1 MDYEKKI
8 KDLEAK
14 NKELEQL
21 TKQLQEQNRLKDI
34 KIENMNLTLNKF
46 RRMIFGPGRERMPEN
61 LSEYESDQLSFL
73 CDEEGEKQTIE
84 EIQTAVKE
92 ITIKPHK
99 RKINKAGIR
108 EDKLKDFDF
117 EVEEYDIDSEEKC
130 DICKGDLVK
139 VGRKLVRQRIEYI
152 PAKLS
157 VVSVYQNT
165 YKCKSCGNENSENIN
180 DHFVKAAIPRSLL
193 NHSFVSASL
202 ASQIIYQKYFMGMP
216 LNRQEKFWY
225 DLGLALPRGTMSSWC
240 NKLTEYYLKPVRDLM
255 HKEILS
261 ENELVQVDETRIQCN
276 KEKGRAPST
285 DSFMWVLHSG
295 ENEEKRGV
303 VFKYS
308 PSRSSEMAKSMLE
321 NYKGIFVTD
330 GYSGYNAVPE
340 ALHAECWAH
349 FRRKLLDSIPL
360 DDNKKPIKGTAAE
373 EGLKYVKRLFEIEE
387 ELSDLPDD
395 ERLEN
400 RNKFSRPIY
409 EELLLWYEKTSKKII
424 TNEKLKEALTY
435 IKNQHVEFGQFLNDG
450 RIPLTTNLVERSIRP
465 FAVHRRAWLFAD
477 TPAGAVCN
485 AVMYSLVES
494 AGINN
499 LNIFKYFEYL
509 LTELPQLDNLSDE
522 NQLKQY
528 LPWSDFLPDYVKVS
542 ASEVLKV
549 NKDLLA
555 NK

>member
-1 MDYEKKI
+1 MDYEQRI
-8 KDLEAK
+8 
-14 NKELEQL
+14 KELEGQI
-21 TKQLQEQNRLKDI
+21 KQLQEENKLKDI
-34 KIENMNLTLNKF
+34 KIENMNLTLNKY
-46 RRMIFGPGRERMPEN
+46 RKMIFGPGRERTPEN
-61 LSEYESDQLSFL
+61 FSVYESDQLSLF
-73 CDEEGEKQTIE
+73 CDEEEKLTLE
-84 EIQTAVKE
+84 EIQEAVKE
-92 ITIKPHK
+92 ITVKPHK

-117 EVEEYDIDSEEKC
+117 EIEEYDIDAEEKC
-130 DICKGDLVK
+130 DICKSNLVK
-139 VGRKLVRQRIEYI
+139 VGRKLVRQRVEYI
-152 PAKLS
+152 PAKLA

-165 YKCKSCGNENSENIN
+165 YKCTSCGDKDSENIN
-180 DHFVKAAIPRSLL
+180 DHFVKAAIPRPLL

-225 DLGLALPRGTMSSWC
+225 DLGLALPRGTMASWC
-240 NKLTEYYLKPVRDLM
+240 NKFTEYYLKPVRDLM
-255 HKEILS
+255 HKEILA
-261 ENELVQVDETRIQCN
+261 ENELVLVDETRMQCN
-276 KEKGRAPST
+276 KEKGRTPST
-285 DSFMWVLHSG
+285 NSFMWVLHSG

-303 VFKYS
+303 IFKYS
-308 PSRSSEMAKSMLE
+308 PSRSSEVAKSMLE

-349 FRRKLLDSIPL
+349 LRRKLLDSIPL
-360 DDNKKPIKGTAAE
+360 GENKKPINGTAAE
-373 EGLKYVKRLFEIEE
+373 EGLKYVRRLFEIEE
-387 ELSDLPDD
+387 ELSNMPDD

-409 EELLLWYEKTSKKII
+409 EEILSWHEKTSQKII

-435 IKNQHVEFGQFLNDG
+435 IKNQHVELGQFLNDG

-499 LNIFKYFEYL
+499 LNIFKYIEYL
-509 LTELPQLDNLSDE
+509 LTVLPQLDNLNDE
-522 NQLKQY
+522 EQLKQY
-528 LPWSDFLPDYVKVS
+528 LPWSESLPASVRSSV
-542 ASEVLKV
+542 SEVLTV
-549 NKDLLA
+549 NKELLV

>member
-8 KDLEAK
+8 KELEA
-14 NKELEQL
+14 EI
-21 TKQLQEQNRLKDI
+21 KQLQEENRLKDI

-46 RRMIFGPGRERMPEN
+46 RKMIFGPGRERTPEN
-61 LSEYESDQLSFL
+61 FSEYESDQLSFF
-73 CDEEGEKQTIE
+73 CDKEEEKHTLE
-84 EIQTAVKE
+84 EIQDAIKE
-92 ITIKPHK
+92 ITVKPHK

-117 EVEEYDIDSEEKC
+117 EIEEYDIDAEEKC
-130 DICKGDLVK
+130 DICEGELVK
-139 VGRKLVRQRIEYI
+139 VGRKLVRQRVEYI

-165 YKCKSCGNENSENIN
+165 YKCISCGDKDSENPN
-180 DHFVKAAIPRSLL
+180 DHFVKAAIPRPLL

-225 DLGLALPRGTMSSWC
+225 DLGLSLPRGTMASWC

-255 HKEILS
+255 HKEILA

-330 GYSGYNAVPE
+330 GYSGYNAIPE

-360 DDNKKPIKGTAAE
+360 DEKKKPMNGTAAE
-373 EGLKYVKRLFEIEE
+373 EGLKYVKRLFEIEG
-387 ELSDLPDD
+387 ELSNMPDE
-395 ERLEN
+395 ERLEK

-409 EELLLWYEKTSKKII
+409 EEILAWYEKTSKKII
-424 TNEKLKEALTY
+424 TNEKLKEALIY
-435 IKNQHVEFGQFLNDG
+435 IKNQHAELGQFLNDG

-485 AVMYSLVES
+485 AVMYSLIES

-499 LNIFKYFEYL
+499 LNIFKYIEYL
-509 LTELPQLDNLSDE
+509 LTELTQLDNLNDE
-522 NQLKQY
+522 KQLKQY
-528 LPWSDFLPDYVKVS
+528 LPWSESLPAFVRSS
-542 ASEVLKV
+542 ASEVLTV
-549 NKDLLA
+549 NKDLFA

>member
-1 MDYEKKI
+1 MDYEQKI
-8 KDLEAK
+8 
-14 NKELEQL
+14 KELEEQI
-21 TKQLQEQNRLKDI
+21 KQLQEENKLKDI

-46 RRMIFGPGRERMPEN
+46 RKMIFGPGRERTPEN
-61 LSEYESDQLSFL
+61 FSVYESDQLSFF
-73 CDEEGEKQTIE
+73 CDEEEEKHTLE
-84 EIQTAVKE
+84 EIHEAVKE
-92 ITIKPHK
+92 ITVKPHK

-117 EVEEYDIDSEEKC
+117 EIEEYDIDAEEKC
-130 DICKGDLVK
+130 DLCEGSLVK
-139 VGRKLVRQRIEYI
+139 VGRKLVRQRVEFI
-152 PAKLS
+152 PAKLAL
-157 VVSVYQNT
+157 VSVYQNT
-165 YKCKSCGNENSENIN
+165 YKCTSCGDKDSENIN
-180 DHFVKAAIPRSLL
+180 DHFVKAVIPRPLL
-193 NHSFVSASL
+193 NHSFASASL
-202 ASQIIYQKYFMGMP
+202 VSQIIYQKYFMGMP

-225 DLGLALPRGTMSSWC
+225 DLGLALPRGTMASWC
-240 NKLTEYYLKPVRDLM
+240 NKLTECYLKPIRDLM
-255 HKEILS
+255 HTEILA
-261 ENELVQVDETRIQCN
+261 ENELVLVDETRIQCN

-285 DSFMWVLHSG
+285 NSFMWVLHSG

-303 VFKYS
+303 IFKYS
-308 PSRSSEMAKSMLE
+308 PSRSSEMAKNMLE

-360 DDNKKPIKGTAAE
+360 GENKKPIKGTAAE

-387 ELSDLPDD
+387 ELSNMPDD

-409 EELLLWYEKTSKKII
+409 EEILSWHEKTSKKII

-435 IKNQHVEFGQFLNDG
+435 IKNQHVELGQFLNDG

-499 LNIFKYFEYL
+499 LNIFKYIEYL
-509 LTELPQLDNLSDE
+509 LIELPQLDNLNDE
-522 NQLKQY
+522 NRLKQY
-528 LPWSDFLPDYVKVS
+528 LPWSESLPAFVRSSV
-542 ASEVLKV
+542 SEVLKV
-549 NKDLLA
+549 NKGMLV

>member
-61 LSEYESDQLSFL
+61 ISEYESDQLSFL

-180 DHFVKAAIPRSLL
+180 DHFVKAAIPRPLL

-395 ERLEN
+395 ERLKN

-424 TNEKLKEALTY
+424 TNEKLK
-435 IKNQHVEFGQFLNDG
+435 
-450 RIPLTTNLVERSIRP
+450 R
-465 FAVHRRAWLFAD
+465 
-477 TPAGAVCN
+477 
-485 AVMYSLVES
+485 
-494 AGINN
+494 GIN
-499 LNIFKYFEYL
+499 LHK
-509 LTELPQLDNLSDE
+509 
-522 NQLKQY
+522 K
-528 LPWSDFLPDYVKVS
+528 S
-542 ASEVLKV
+542 ACRTWTVLE
-549 NKDLLA
+549 
-555 NK
+555 

>member
-8 KDLEAK
+8 KDLED
-14 NKELEQL
+14 
-21 TKQLQEQNRLKDI
+21 TIKQLQEENRLKDI

-46 RRMIFGPGRERMPEN
+46 RKMIFGPGRERTPEN
-61 LSEYESDQLSFL
+61 FSEYESDQLSFF
-73 CDEEGEKQTIE
+73 CDKEEEKHTIE
-84 EIQTAVKE
+84 EIQEAVKE
-92 ITIKPHK
+92 ITVKPHN

-117 EVEEYDIDSEEKC
+117 EIEEYDIDAEEKC
-130 DICKGDLVK
+130 DVCKGELVK
-139 VGRKLVRQRIEYI
+139 VGRKLVRQRVEYI

-165 YKCKSCGNENSENIN
+165 YKCISCGNKDSENTN
-180 DHFVKAAIPRSLL
+180 DHFVKAAIPRPLL

-225 DLGLALPRGTMSSWC
+225 DLGLALPRGTMASWC

-255 HKEILS
+255 HKEILA
-261 ENELVQVDETRIQCN
+261 ENELVLVDETRMQCN

-308 PSRSSEMAKSMLE
+308 PSRSSEVAKSMLE
-321 NYKGIFVTD
+321 NYKGIFITD
-330 GYSGYNAVPE
+330 GYSGYNAIPE

-360 DDNKKPIKGTAAE
+360 DEKRKPINGTAAE

-387 ELSDLPDD
+387 ELSNMPDN
-395 ERLEN
+395 ERLEK

-409 EELLLWYEKTSKKII
+409 EEILSWYEKTSQKII

-435 IKNQHVEFGQFLNDG
+435 IKNQHVELGQFLNDG

-499 LNIFKYFEYL
+499 LNIFKYIEYL
-509 LTELPQLDNLSDE
+509 FTELPQLDNPTDGE
-522 NQLKQY
+522 QLKQY
-528 LPWSDFLPDYVKVS
+528 LPWSESLPSFVKIS
-542 ASEVLKV
+542 ASEVLTV
-549 NKDLLA
+549 NKKLLA

>member
-8 KDLEAK
+8 KDLED
-14 NKELEQL
+14 
-21 TKQLQEQNRLKDI
+21 TIKQLQEENRLKDI

-46 RRMIFGPGRERMPEN
+46 RKMIFGPGRERTPEN
-61 LSEYESDQLSFL
+61 FSEYESDQLSFF
-73 CDEEGEKQTIE
+73 CDKEEEKHTIE
-84 EIQTAVKE
+84 EIQEAVKE
-92 ITIKPHK
+92 ITVKPHK

-117 EVEEYDIDSEEKC
+117 EIEEYDIDAEEKC
-130 DICKGDLVK
+130 DICEGELVK
-139 VGRKLVRQRIEYI
+139 VGRKLVRQRVEYI

-165 YKCKSCGNENSENIN
+165 YKCISCGNKDSENTN
-180 DHFVKAAIPRSLL
+180 DHFVKASIPRPLL

-202 ASQIIYQKYFMGMP
+202 SSQIIYQKYFMGMP

-225 DLGLALPRGTMSSWC
+225 DLGLALPRGTMASWC

-255 HKEILS
+255 HKEILA
-261 ENELVQVDETRIQCN
+261 ENELVLVDETRIQCN
-276 KEKGRAPST
+276 KEKGRAPNT

-308 PSRSSEMAKSMLE
+308 PSRSSEVAKNMLE
-321 NYKGIFVTD
+321 NFKGIFVTD
-330 GYSGYNAVPE
+330 GYSGYNAIPE

-360 DDNKKPIKGTAAE
+360 DEKKKPINGTAAE

-387 ELSDLPDD
+387 ELSNMPND
-395 ERLEN
+395 ERLEK

-409 EELLLWYEKTSKKII
+409 EEILSWYEKTSKKII

-435 IKNQHVEFGQFLNDG
+435 IKNQHVELGQFLNDG

-499 LNIFKYFEYL
+499 LNIFKYIEYL
-509 LTELPQLDNLSDE
+509 LTELPQLE
-522 NQLKQY
+522 NPTDGEQLKQY
-528 LPWSDFLPDYVKVS
+528 LPWSESIPDYVKIS
-542 ASEVLKV
+542 ASEVLTV
-549 NKDLLA
+549 NKNLLA